1 MWFLG
6 RFQSSTY
13 FTEGVQLVIPKETIF
28 SGAPKFSREGLMRI
42 PEETYSI
49 YDFQEGGGGVS
60 THPQLLLVT
69 SAKSIVLISKIKY
82 VALNVGSSIYFK

>member
-1 MWFLG
+1 
-6 RFQSSTY
+6 
-13 FTEGVQLVIPKETIF
+13 
-28 SGAPKFSREGLMRI
+28 MRI
-42 PEETYSI
+42 PKETYSI
-49 YDFQEGGGGVS
+49 YDFQEGGVW